1 MNMSKWILKGIL
13 GIIVAYATIVVFAL
27 IFQDYLFGGL
37 KVPGSPIHH
46 LLIGGIMTALGA
58 FIGGYLL
65 SRIVN
70 TRPFVYAIILAIWL
84 IVETNYLYFSGITTN
99 PWLFD
104 MAAGSSLSLG
114 VLLGC
119 YIGKLQLDKQKLR
132 LAKN

>member
-1 MNMSKWILKGIL
+1 MRIFISILKGIL
-13 GIIVAYATIVVFAL
+13 AIIIAYATIVVFAL

-46 LLIGGIMTALGA
+46 LLIGGIMTAVGA
-58 FIGGYLL
+58 WIGGYFL
-65 SRIVN
+65 SKIA
-70 TRPFVYAIILAIWL
+70 TSRPFVYAIILAIWL

-119 YIGKLQLDKQKLR
+119 YIGKMPVDKNPLR
-132 LAKN
+132 LGMN